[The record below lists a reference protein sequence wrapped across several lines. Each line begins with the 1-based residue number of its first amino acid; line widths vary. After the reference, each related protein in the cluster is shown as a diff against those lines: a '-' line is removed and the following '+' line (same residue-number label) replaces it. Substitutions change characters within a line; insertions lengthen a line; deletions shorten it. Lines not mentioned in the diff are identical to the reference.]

1 MPDIRNFDADTREFF
16 DSLPKFVQEDIMQ
29 SDLEIRNKK
38 DLKQF
43 AGFLL
48 PWRYSR
54 MEVEKT
60 VPDFD
65 RGTVF
70 FML

>member
-38 DLKQF
+38 DLEQIMDSF
-43 AGFLL
+43 C
-48 PWRYSR
+48 
-54 MEVEKT
+54 
-60 VPDFD
+60 
-65 RGTVF
+65 RGGTPEWK
-70 FML
+70 